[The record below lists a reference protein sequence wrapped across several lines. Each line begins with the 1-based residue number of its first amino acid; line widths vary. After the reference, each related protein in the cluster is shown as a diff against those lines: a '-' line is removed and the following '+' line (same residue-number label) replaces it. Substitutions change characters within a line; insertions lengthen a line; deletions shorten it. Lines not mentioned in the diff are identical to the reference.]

1 MANYQLPILQ
11 TVHEIFTG
19 KRRIRKLKA
28 PPKTKPSHMNTN
40 LYEGMS
46 ICLKRQSICQAGEK
60 VSVSHQV
67 SEKLTASLREYYNVV
82 ISPG

>member
-19 KRRIRKLKA
+19 KRRIQKLKA

-46 ICLKRQSICQAGEK
+46 ICLKDKAYAKQQRKCL
-60 VSVSHQV
+60 SVIKFQKNLLPV
-67 SEKLTASLREYYNVV
+67 
-82 ISPG
+82 